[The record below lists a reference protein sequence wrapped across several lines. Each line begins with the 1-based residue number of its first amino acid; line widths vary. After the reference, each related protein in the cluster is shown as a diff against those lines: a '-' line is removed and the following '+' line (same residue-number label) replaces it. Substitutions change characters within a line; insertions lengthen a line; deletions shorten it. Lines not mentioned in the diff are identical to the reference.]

1 MTAAFDLLGGAERRK
16 TRARGFA
23 PWNPQA
29 PAQTLLVQVQAVLA
43 EYAAYLPITCRQ
55 VFYRL
60 VGAHQFD
67 KTERAYE
74 RLCETLNRARRAGL
88 IPMDAIRDDGGH
100 RIVPPAWEGSDDFLS
115 AVRAQAERLGT
126 KVPSEELQQIAADA
140 QARPMR
146 FRAETIASKL
156 MVTYAERTALK
167 ITTMGCIDMSREE
180 RLRRSKDRRRL
191 KQQSRRREQGSMNRL
206 DYLATSK
213 SRLKPWV
220 AEGISRATW
229 YRRQS
234 AAMIVRQVCDT
245 HSGSICLHGPV
256 SQSAPL

>member
-1 MTAAFDLLGGAERRK
+1 MPFNIAQKRVNEITSLVINRHGKLPYTDDRDTYLNVVVHHLKPGDGDLVFALENWCRR
-16 TRARGFA
+16 
-23 PWNPQA
+23 
-29 PAQTLLVQVQAVLA
+29 V
-43 EYAAYLPITCRQ
+43 
-55 VFYRL
+55 
-60 VGAHQFD
+60 
-67 KTERAYE
+67 
-74 RLCETLNRARRAGL
+74 
-88 IPMDAIRDDGGH
+88 
-100 RIVPPAWEGSDDFLS
+100 
-115 AVRAQAERLGT
+115 GT